1 MLQEVVNGAKQFSY
15 VYGDDLLSQA
25 RASDVSYYVYDG
37 QGSVRSL
44 TNQAGVQTDSYH
56 YDAFGI
62 LLHSEGGTPN
72 SYLYTGEQYDASLD
86 QYYLRARYYDQN
98 QGRFT
103 QMDTWMGINSDP
115 VTLHKYLYANA
126 DPVGHIDPTG
136 NMSLEGHMAGI
147 GVMGT
152 LLTLTLNQYQVGQS
166 FANGR
171 SLAGGRYTD
180 QEIGW
185 LTLASSSPKLMSL
198 ISVKAKTKDNSQ
210 KIVPLARAVEDV
222 ELASLYTCNCF
233 ALGPNMWPKQFFN
246 TVGEAHKFGGDYL
259 LGKLKIERYHIVEVS
274 ISESMRRE
282 LRDSYEPGIG
292 PIVEV
297 PNELLPAFN
306 ADMKLH
312 GGWTYTSTHP

>member
-1 MLQEVVNGAKQFSY
+1 
-15 VYGDDLLSQA
+15 
-25 RASDVSYYVYDG
+25 
-37 QGSVRSL
+37 
-44 TNQAGVQTDSYH
+44 
-56 YDAFGI
+56 
-62 LLHSEGGTPN
+62 
-72 SYLYTGEQYDASLD
+72 
-86 QYYLRARYYDQN
+86 
-98 QGRFT
+98 
-103 QMDTWMGINSDP
+103 
-115 VTLHKYLYANA
+115 
-126 DPVGHIDPTG
+126 
-136 NMSLEGHMAGI
+136 MAGI